1 MVSTPRPIE
10 DYALI
15 GDLHTAALVSRTGDI
30 DWLCLPRF
38 DSPACFAALLDDDR
52 AGCWQLRPTRR
63 APSDGGPLEVTS
75 REYVE
80 DSLVLRSRWELAD
93 GTVEVLD
100 FMPPRGEAADVV
112 RLVVCERGRVEM
124 STTLRLRFD
133 YGRVVPWI
141 VDRGAAG
148 TSALTAIAGP
158 DTVRVVSTA
167 PMTVEDGTIGSRFT
181 LTAGEHAAFVAT
193 HLPSHEA
200 ARQGARWGTGP
211 HPRAGGRV
219 DPAADPRRALADTL
233 SFWSG
238 WIARCAYRGRW
249 EQEVRRSLVLLK
261 ALTYAP
267 SGGIVAAATTSL
279 PEEIGGVRNWD
290 YRFCWLRDA
299 AFTLQALLGAGF
311 EAEAK
316 AWREWLVRAVA
327 GDPSKLQIMYGVD
340 GTRRLPEL
348 ELPWLRGY
356 HGSAPVREGNE
367 AVNQLQIDVWG
378 EVLDGLHLA
387 RETGLE
393 PADPAWRLQLALLDW
408 LEGNWHRPDN
418 GLWEGRGPRR
428 HYVHSKVMAWAGLDR
443 AVHTVTDHGLPG
455 PVDRWRAV
463 RDQIHR
469 DVCEHG
475 FDADRGTFTQF
486 YGSRGLDAALLLIP
500 RVGFLD
506 WDDPRVAGTV
516 DAVQRELRHDGF
528 VLRYDPAADGG
539 ADGLPGGEGAFL
551 ACSFWLVDAL
561 HGIGRNDEAE
571 RLYRRLLA
579 LRNDVGMLSEEY
591 DAVDRRHLG
600 NTPQA
605 FSLVGLVNSARRLS
619 GSSTRTSAPASH
631 QRLHHS

>member
-1 MVSTPRPIE
+1 MSATGPRHRPRPIE

-15 GDLHTAALVSRTGDI
+15 GDLHTAGLVSRTGSI

-38 DSPACFAALLDDDR
+38 DSPACFAALLDD
-52 AGCWQLRPTRR
+52 AGAGTWTLH
-63 APSDGGPLEVTS
+63 PSDGPGDREVTS
-75 REYVE
+75 RRYVD
-80 DSLVLRSRWELAD
+80 DSLVLRSRWECDD
-93 GTVEVLD
+93 GVVEVTD
-100 FMPPRGEAADVV
+100 FMPPRGEAADIV
-112 RLVVCERGRVEM
+112 RLVHGVRGRVEM
-124 STTLRLRFD
+124 CSTLRLRFD

-141 VDRGAAG
+141 VGDERSP
-148 TSALTAIAGP
+148 TELTAIAGP
-158 DTVRVVSTA
+158 DTVRVTA
-167 PMTVEDGTIGSRFT
+167 SVPMSVDDGTIEARFEVG
-181 LTAGEHAAFVAT
+181 AGQDAWFVAT
-193 HLPSHEA
+193 HQASHS
-200 ARQGARWGTGP
+200 
-211 HPRAGGRV
+211 HPRKR
-219 DPAADPRRALADTL
+219 ADPQRALSDTL
-233 SFWSG
+233 AFWQD
-238 WIARCAYRGRW
+238 WIGHCTYRGRW
-249 EQEVRRSLVLLK
+249 EDEVRRSLVLLK

-267 SGGIVAAATTSL
+267 SGAIVAAATTSL

-290 YRFCWLRDA
+290 YRYSWLRDA

-311 EAEAK
+311 VAEAK

-528 VLRYDPAADGG
+528 VLRYDPAADGR

-631 QRLHHS
+631 QRLHLS